1 MEKFDVIIIGGG
13 SAGLPAAI
21 YAARFNLKTLV
32 IVKERGGLLTSTHLV
47 ENWPGE
53 IAISGLD
60 LMEKIEKHARSYD
73 LVTLKEE
80 EVFNVAFLLQKKIYD
95 KRKAECLHEPAKR
108 KAIWFDKT

>member
-60 LMEKIEKHARSYD
+60 LMEKIEKIVEVSNVKKWPIPFNMKKDVEAAIGIIYARSK
-73 LVTLKEE
+73 L
-80 EVFNVAFLLQKKIYD
+80 
-95 KRKAECLHEPAKR
+95 
-108 KAIWFDKT
+108 